1 MRRSAAIE
9 AAYLTLDSALYD
21 ELCEGTTFMPCCAFA
36 AFIVSQVVLG
46 FGVIKRFILRSGDTL
61 DDAPSNPATEWRL
74 IGAAPALTAP
84 QSSRRLGL
92 RTLAIAASIEI
103 ILAIGAA
110 YGYHLHTHHHHHRDL
125 ASVASVPVPVC
136 IR

>member
-1 MRRSAAIE
+1 
-9 AAYLTLDSALYD
+9 
-21 ELCEGTTFMPCCAFA
+21 MPCCAFA

-46 FGVIKRFILRSGDTL
+46 FGVIKRFMLRSGDTL
-61 DDAPSNPATEWRL
+61 DDAPSNPATEGRL
-74 IGAAPALTAP
+74 SGATPAFTAP

-103 ILAIGAA
+103 LLAIGAA
-110 YGYHLHTHHHHHRDL
+110 YGYQLHTHHHHDL
-125 ASVASVPVPVC
+125 ARVASVPVPVC

>member
-1 MRRSAAIE
+1 
-9 AAYLTLDSALYD
+9 
-21 ELCEGTTFMPCCAFA
+21 MPCCAFA

-46 FGVIKRFILRSGDTL
+46 FGVIKRFILRSDDTL

-74 IGAAPALTAP
+74 IGAAPAPTAP
-84 QSSRRLGL
+84 QSSRRLGPH
-92 RTLAIAASIEI
+92 TLAIAASIEI
-103 ILAIGAA
+103 LLVIGAA
-110 YGYHLHTHHHHHRDL
+110 YGYRLHTHHHHRRDL

>member
-1 MRRSAAIE
+1 MN
-9 AAYLTLDSALYD
+9 
-21 ELCEGTTFMPCCAFA
+21 CVWGTIFMPCCAFA
-36 AFIVSQVVLG
+36 VFIVSQVVLG
-46 FGVIKRFILRSGDTL
+46 FGAIKQFVLRSGDAL

-74 IGAAPALTAP
+74 IDGAPALAAL
-84 QSSRRLGL
+84 SRRRFGL

-103 ILAIGAA
+103 LLAIGAA
-110 YGYHLHTHHHHHRDL
+110 YGYHLHTHDHHHHDL